1 MEAFRVTGGARL
13 TGSVAVPGAK
23 NSVLKLMAAALLAPG
38 ATTLTRVPHILD
50 VEVMADITRG
60 LGVQVD
66 YTPERGELVMAVPS
80 DLGHEIDPDLAKK
93 MRASIS
99 MLGALVARNGRAVV
113 ALPGGDAIGSRG
125 LDIHIAG
132 LTAMGADF
140 ELQPGSLVAT
150 APKGLRGA
158 RLNLDFPSVG
168 ATENLMMAAVLAEGT
183 TVLDNVAREPEIVD
197 LCTMLNDMGARI
209 MGAGSPTL
217 VIEGVESLSPTV
229 HATVP
234 DRIVAGTWAAMAA
247 MTMGD
252 VVVTNVVAEHLSLPL
267 RRLVEMGAEVDVG
280 TDSVRVQ
287 MDRRPKAVDIRTL
300 PYPGFATDLQPQFIA
315 LNAIAEGV
323 AMVTENLFESRFAF
337 VSALAAFGAK
347 VSTDGHHAMIRGRP
361 RLTGAT
367 VTATD
372 VRAGVGLVMAGL
384 VAEGVTTVLDVHHI
398 DRGYAN
404 FTDLVT
410 ALGGKI
416 ERVDEASLV
425 DSGVMA
431 AGA

>member
-1 MEAFRVTGGARL
+1 M
-13 TGSVAVPGAK
+13 
-23 NSVLKLMAAALLAPG
+23 
-38 ATTLTRVPHILD
+38 
-50 VEVMADITRG
+50 
-60 LGVQVD
+60 
-66 YTPERGELVMAVPS
+66 
-80 DLGHEIDPDLAKK
+80 
-93 MRASIS
+93 
-99 MLGALVARNGRAVV
+99 
-113 ALPGGDAIGSRG
+113 
-125 LDIHIAG
+125 
-132 LTAMGADF
+132 
-140 ELQPGSLVAT
+140 
-150 APKGLRGA
+150 
-158 RLNLDFPSVG
+158 
-168 ATENLMMAAVLAEGT
+168 
-183 TVLDNVAREPEIVD
+183 LDNVAREPEIVD
-197 LCTMLNDMGARI
+197 LITMLNDMGARI
-209 MGAGSPTL
+209 EGAGSPTL
-217 VIEGVESLSPTV
+217 IIEGVDALSPTE

-252 VVVTNVVAEHLSLPL
+252 VVVENVVSAHLALPL
-267 RRLVEMGAEVDVG
+267 RRLVEMGAEVDSRP
-280 TDSVRVQ
+280 DSIRVR
-287 MDRRPKAVDIRTL
+287 MDRRPLAVDVRTL

-361 RLTGAT
+361 KLTGAT

-384 VAEGVTTVLDVHHI
+384 VADGVTTVLDVHHI

-416 ERVDEASLV
+416 ERVDEASI
-425 DSGVMA
+425 
-431 AGA
+431 

>member
-13 TGSVAVPGAK
+13 AGTVAVPGAK

-38 ATTLTRVPHILD
+38 RTTLTKVPHILD
-50 VEVMADITRG
+50 VEVMADIARG
-60 LGVQVD
+60 LGVDVD
-66 YTPERGELVMAVPS
+66 YTPERGEVMMDVPA
-80 DLGHEIDPDLAKK
+80 DLGCEIDPDLAKK

-99 MLGALVARNGRAVV
+99 MMGALVARNGRAVV
-113 ALPGGDAIGSRG
+113 ALPGGDAIGARG
-125 LDIHIAG
+125 LDIHIGG

-140 ELQPGSLVAT
+140 ELQPGSLVAS
-150 APKGLRGA
+150 APNGLRGA

-168 ATENLMMAAVLAEGT
+168 ATENLLMAAVLADGT

-197 LCTMLNDMGARI
+197 LITMLNDMGARI
-209 MGAGSPTL
+209 EGAGSPTL
-217 VIEGVESLSPTV
+217 IIEGVDALWPTE

-252 VVVTNVVAEHLSLPL
+252 VVVENVVSAHLALPL
-267 RRLVEMGAEVDVG
+267 RRLVEMGAEVDSRP
-280 TDSVRVQ
+280 DSIRVR
-287 MDRRPKAVDIRTL
+287 MDRRPLAVDVRTL

-361 RLTGAT
+361 KLTGAT

-384 VAEGVTTVLDVHHI
+384 VADGVTTVLDVHHI

-416 ERVDEASLV
+416 ERVDEASI
-425 DSGVMA
+425 
-431 AGA
+431 